1 MLSPQKKLIAMALL
15 SVVITTSAWA
25 KEVTIHS
32 KDLVLN
38 DFAYQMGQLILID
51 QNSIYP
57 TKLTIITVDSPT
69 VLRYTPSDSS
79 APKDFT
85 SIYSEGKIL
94 FKNHPL
100 IVIET
105 TGMDSTVGLD
115 AYQSTISAD
124 NLSLQIQ
131 ATGGSATA
139 VTTDNT
145 SLNLNGQFVLSA
157 LQNGE
162 VGTALDAYDSTL
174 TFTSTGNSSIKG
186 DIYVDGGNVSVNLK
200 NPTDTWIGR
209 TEGDLHLTITGGAQ
223 WTTDED
229 SNLTQFK
236 WGKDGVLDIREKGSA
251 EVRIMSG
258 ETFIEDGAVLKLDLA
273 NARNSTSVSDL
284 YLSGIQN
291 TQEARLYVD
300 AIDSTQSGN
309 EIRIELAGNG
319 ANLVFLEG
327 ASNETENALY
337 RIESTTKVEQ
347 DQNSSHGW
355 IVKGIDSK
363 VTGTSTMMNQML
375 DFFGTNTMAH
385 EQMTDR
391 SVARSIDRSISNP
404 KTNGYWVDVSYG
416 ETDLHFADNT
426 RHQTMKTTGL
436 EMGYNRTVTLPYLND
451 GFFSVSTNV
460 ARSDITID
468 RAEGEIAQWG
478 LNVYAGGITSDN
490 YRLLLGAH
498 YQQGQSELAS
508 NTFLGDQS
516 VTFKF
521 DRELWAASA
530 YLGFVQSSFA
540 DSPWH
545 LEPFM
550 MGTAYWIKTDDSE
563 SHGVRVASEK
573 LQQSVVRLGANV
585 GFKSDAYPLTLNAK
599 AAWAHRFGRSVTI
612 TGTHNALSGAFETE
626 ALKESWAE
634 LTLAGQWQTPQGYV
648 ISLRGQMAKSHDVEP
663 QFEVGLNMKFT
674 F

>member
-1 MLSPQKKLIAMALL
+1 
-15 SVVITTSAWA
+15 
-25 KEVTIHS
+25 
-32 KDLVLN
+32 
-38 DFAYQMGQLILID
+38 
-51 QNSIYP
+51 
-57 TKLTIITVDSPT
+57 
-69 VLRYTPSDSS
+69 
-79 APKDFT
+79 
-85 SIYSEGKIL
+85 
-94 FKNHPL
+94 
-100 IVIET
+100 
-105 TGMDSTVGLD
+105 MDTTVGLEAVD
-115 AYQSTISAD
+115 ATISAD
-124 NLSLQIQ
+124 GLSLQVQ
-131 ATGGSATA
+131 ATDGAATA
-139 VTTDNT
+139 LTTDKS
-145 SLNLNGQFVLSA
+145 SLDLNGQFVLSA
-157 LQNGE
+157 LHSGAL
-162 VGTALDAYDSTL
+162 GTALDAYDSTL
-174 TFTSTGNSSIKG
+174 TFTSTGNSLIKG
-186 DIYVDGGNVSVNLK
+186 FIKVEGGNVCVNLK

-229 SNLTQFK
+229 SNLAQFK

-251 EVRIMSG
+251 EVRIVSG

-375 DFFGTNTMAH
+375 DFFGTNTIAH

-416 ETDLHFADNT
+416 ETDLHFDDNT

-436 EMGYNRTVTLPYLND
+436 EMGYDRTVTLPYLND
-451 GFFSVSTNV
+451 GFFFVSANV

-468 RAEGEIAQWG
+468 HAEGEIDQWG
-478 LNVYAGGITSDN
+478 LNVYAGGITTDN

-498 YQQGQSELAS
+498 YQQGQSELTS
-508 NTFLGDQS
+508 NAFLGDQS
-516 VTFKF
+516 ATFKF

-530 YLGFVQSSFA
+530 YLGFVHASFA
-540 DSPWH
+540 DSAWH

-563 SHGVRVASEK
+563 SHGMQIESEK

-612 TGTHNALSGAFETE
+612 TGTHEALSGAFETE

-663 QFEVGLNMKFT
+663 QFKVGLNMKFV

>member
-1 MLSPQKKLIAMALL
+1 MQSPQKKLITLAVL
-15 SVVITTSAWA
+15 SVLAGSGWA
-25 KEVTIHS
+25 TEVTLHS
-32 KDLVLN
+32 KDLVLS
-38 DFAYQMGQLILID
+38 DMAYQSSQLIYID
-51 QNSIYP
+51 QSSTLP
-57 TKLTIITVDSPT
+57 PPVLTVISADSPT
-69 VLRYTPSDSS
+69 VLRYTPTDSS
-79 APKDFT
+79 APTDFT
-85 SIYSEGKIL
+85 AIVSEGEIL
-94 FKNHPL
+94 FQNHPS

-105 TGMDSTVGLD
+105 TDMQSTIGLE
-115 AYQSTISAD
+115 AYYSTISAD
-124 NLSLQIQ
+124 GLSLQIQ
-131 ATGGSATA
+131 ASDGSATA
-139 VTTDNT
+139 IATDNA
-145 SLNLNGQFVLSA
+145 SLNLNGQFALSA
-157 LQNGE
+157 LQNGAL
-162 VGTALDAYDSTL
+162 GTALDAYDSTL
-174 TFTSTGNSSIKG
+174 TFTSTGNSLIKG
-186 DIYVDGGNVSVNLK
+186 HINVDGGYVSVNLK

-209 TEGDLHLTITGGAQ
+209 TDGDLHLTITGGAQ
-223 WTTDED
+223 WATDED

-236 WGKDGVLDIREKGSA
+236 WGKDGVLDIREKGLA
-251 EVRIMSG
+251 EVRIVAG
-258 ETFIEDGAVLKLDLA
+258 ETIIEDSAVLKVDLA
-273 NARNSTSVSDL
+273 SASNSQTVSDL
-284 YLSGIQN
+284 YLSDIQN
-291 TQEARLYVD
+291 TEEARVYVD

-309 EIRIELAGNG
+309 EMWIELAGNG

-327 ASNETENALY
+327 TSHKTENALY

-375 DFFGTNTMAH
+375 DFFGTNTIAH

-436 EMGYNRTVTLPYLND
+436 EMGYDQAGTLPYLND
-451 GFFSVSTNV
+451 GFFSVSANI

-468 RAEGEIAQWG
+468 RAEGEIDQWG

-498 YQQGQSELAS
+498 YQQGQSELTS
-508 NTFLGDQS
+508 NAFLGDQS
-516 VTFKF
+516 ATFKF

-530 YLGFVQSSFA
+530 YLGFVHPSFA
-540 DSPWH
+540 DSVWH

-563 SHGVRVASEK
+563 SHGVRIASEK

-585 GFKSDAYPLTLNAK
+585 GFESDTYPLTLNAK

-612 TGTHNALSGAFETE
+612 TGTHEALSGAFETE

-634 LTLAGQWQTPQGYV
+634 LTLAGQWQTPQGYL
-648 ISLRGQMAKSHDVEP
+648 ISLRGQMAKSHDVEL

>member
-1 MLSPQKKLIAMALL
+1 MQSPQKKLIALAVL
-15 SVVITTSAWA
+15 SVLAGSGWA
-25 KEVTIHS
+25 AEVTLHS
-32 KDLVLN
+32 KDLVLS
-38 DFAYQMGQLILID
+38 DMASQSSQLIYID
-51 QNSIYP
+51 QTSILSP
-57 TKLTIITVDSPT
+57 PVMTVIAADSPT
-69 VLRYTPSDSS
+69 VLRYTPTDSS
-79 APKDFT
+79 APTDFT
-85 SIYSEGKIL
+85 AIYSEGEIL

-105 TGMDSTVGLD
+105 MGMDSTVGLD

-124 NLSLQIQ
+124 GLSLQVQ
-131 ATGGSATA
+131 AADGTATA
-139 VTTDNT
+139 LTTDNT
-145 SLNLNGQFVLSA
+145 SLDLNGQFVLSA
-157 LQNGE
+157 LHNGAL
-162 VGTALDAYDSTL
+162 GTALDAYDSTL
-174 TFTSTGNSSIKG
+174 TFTSTGNSLIKG
-186 DIYVDGGNVSVNLK
+186 HINVDGGNVCVNLK

-209 TEGDLHLTITGGAQ
+209 TEGDFHLTITGGAQ

-229 SNLTQFK
+229 SNLAQFK
-236 WGKDGVLDIREKGSA
+236 WGKDGVLDIREKGTY
-251 EVRIMSG
+251 EVRIVAG
-258 ETFIEDGAVLKLDLA
+258 ETIIEDGAVLKVDLA
-273 NARNSTSVSDL
+273 SALNSQTVSDL
-284 YLSGIQN
+284 YLSDIQN
-291 TQEARLYVD
+291 TEEARVNVD
-300 AIDSTQSGN
+300 AIDTTQSGN
-309 EIRIELAGNG
+309 EMRIELAGNG

-375 DFFGTNTMAH
+375 DFFGTNTIAH

-436 EMGYNRTVTLPYLND
+436 EMGYDRTVTLPYLND
-451 GFFSVSTNV
+451 GFFSVSANV

-468 RAEGEIAQWG
+468 RADGDIDQWG

-498 YQQGQSELAS
+498 YQQGQSELTS
-508 NTFLGDQS
+508 NAFLGDQS
-516 VTFKF
+516 ATFKF

-530 YLGFVQSSFA
+530 YLGFVHPSFA
-540 DSPWH
+540 DSVWH

-663 QFEVGLNMKFT
+663 QFEVGLNMKFP

>member
-1 MLSPQKKLIAMALL
+1 MQSAQKKFIALAVL
-15 SVVITTSAWA
+15 SVLTGSVWA
-25 KEVTIHS
+25 TEVTLHS
-32 KDLVLN
+32 KDLVLS
-38 DFAYQMGQLILID
+38 DMASQSSQLIYID
-51 QNSIYP
+51 QASILSP
-57 TKLTIITVDSPT
+57 PVMTVIAADSPT
-69 VLRYTPSDSS
+69 VLRYTPTDSS

-85 SIYSEGKIL
+85 AIYSKGEIL
-94 FKNHPL
+94 FKNHPS

-115 AYQSTISAD
+115 AYNSAISAD
-124 NLSLQIQ
+124 GLSLQIQ
-131 ATGGSATA
+131 TTYGVATA
-139 VTTDNT
+139 VTTYNS
-145 SLNLNGQFVLSA
+145 SLDLNGQFVLSA

-162 VGTALDAYDSTL
+162 PGTALDAYNSTL
-174 TFTSTGNSSIKG
+174 TFTSTGNSFIKG
-186 DIYVDGGNVSVNLK
+186 LIYVDGGNVSVDLK

-209 TEGDLHLTITGGAQ
+209 TDGDLHLTIIGGAQ

-229 SNLTQFK
+229 SNLAQFK
-236 WGKDGVLDIREKGSA
+236 WGKDGVLNIREKGLA
-251 EVRIMSG
+251 EVRIVAG
-258 ETFIEDGAVLKLDLA
+258 ETIIEDGAVLKVDLA
-273 NARNSTSVSDL
+273 SARNSQTVSDL

-291 TQEARLYVD
+291 TQKARLLVD
-300 AIDSTQSGN
+300 AIDTNQSGN
-309 EIRIELAGNG
+309 EMKIELAGRG
-319 ANLVFLEG
+319 ANLVFMEG
-327 ASNETENALY
+327 TRHEAENALY

-347 DQNSSHGW
+347 DQNSSLGW
-355 IVKGIDSK
+355 IVKGIDTK
-363 VTGTSTMMNQML
+363 VIGISTMMNQIL
-375 DFFGTNTMAH
+375 DFFGTNTIAH

-391 SVARSIDRSISNP
+391 SVARSIDHSISNP
-404 KTNGYWVDVSYG
+404 KTNNYWVDVSYG

-436 EMGYNRTVTLPYLND
+436 EMGYDRTVTLPYLND
-451 GFFSVSTNV
+451 GFFSVSANV

-468 RAEGEIAQWG
+468 RAEGEIDQWG

-508 NTFLGDQS
+508 NAFLGNQTA
-516 VTFKF
+516 TFQF

-540 DSPWH
+540 DSAWH
-545 LEPFM
+545 FEPFM

-563 SHGVRVASEK
+563 SHGVRVESEK
-573 LQQSVVRLGANV
+573 LQQSVVRLGAHV
-585 GFKSDAYPLTLNAK
+585 GFKSDTYPLTLNAK
-599 AAWAHRFGRSVTI
+599 AAWAHRFGRSINI
-612 TGTHNALSGAFETE
+612 TSTHEALSGAFETE

-663 QFEVGLNMKFT
+663 QFEVGLHMKFT